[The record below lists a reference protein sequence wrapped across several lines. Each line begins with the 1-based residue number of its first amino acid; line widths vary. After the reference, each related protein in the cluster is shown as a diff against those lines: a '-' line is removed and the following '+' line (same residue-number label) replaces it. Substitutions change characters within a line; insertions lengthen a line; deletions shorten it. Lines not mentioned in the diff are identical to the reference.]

1 MSKKL
6 FKTEFAVEMTCES
19 CVKSVTKA
27 LENTA
32 GVSSFDVDLAE
43 KRVVVE
49 GTGNYG
55 AAVCIFDCYGA
66 DPLANLP
73 KGKAGL
79 ARFVQV
85 DEETCLI
92 DLTVEG
98 LSPGKHG
105 VHIHESGDISNGWK
119 STGEHFNPT
128 NVPHGDLHH
137 GHLGDLGNVEV
148 DENGWGDLIIESDR
162 IKVWDVIGRSIVI
175 TEKEDDLLPSST
187 DGHSGDGLLCGIIAR
202 SAGAFENT
210 KIVCASSTFI
220 VTFKNDTP
228 DEIIEQQIE
237 NAKASGAE
245 IVHRYNSAIKGFS
258 VKVPDESV
266 SALSLASPHVEAI
279 EADGE
284 VSTQGRS
291 LLTSN

>member
-1 MSKKL
+1 M
-6 FKTEFAVEMTCES
+6 
-19 CVKSVTKA
+19 VKVI
-27 LENTA
+27 L
-32 GVSSFDVDLAE
+32 V
-43 KRVVVE
+43 RQ
-49 GTGNYG
+49 
-55 AAVCIFDCYGA
+55 
-66 DPLANLP
+66 
-73 KGKAGL
+73 
-79 ARFVQV
+79 FVQV

-187 DGHSGDGLLCGIIAR
+187 DGHSGDGLLCA
-202 SAGAFENT
+202 
-210 KIVCASSTFI
+210 STFI